1 MAWEPIGVGWTDRRM
16 DGRTD
21 GRTDGRM
28 DGRTDDHRKHG
39 YRILETQ
46 RVGNMDI
53 GRPKHRKCRG
63 WFRNGCNGPDINGPK
78 VNTGQVEVDTEMD
91 RILLARK
98 SCNRVY
104 GKSSDDRG
112 VCKWFGFSE
121 LRRIGAMARK
131 PIGGGSEHREVRW
144 TCRMTLDRLDKGRMD
159 ESGHVPM
166 MCNAMKAARVWM
178 TARDGGNCSVMGQ
191 SKYIPDGTQAEE
203 GEVNTQAESLS
214 PLLGE
219 VSKHQWR
226 KNGHRVLAGASDFRR
241 KLDMSHKSEQ
251 KGTEDMM
258 QSGTVVQKKLRRYHQ
273 CFSGSETDSREDT
286 IDGEGL

>member
-1 MAWEPIGVGWTDRRM
+1 MGVGWTD
-16 DGRTD
+16 GW
-21 GRTDGRM
+21 TDGRM
-28 DGRTDDHRKHG
+28 IIGNTDIG
-39 YRILETQ
+39 YWKLKGLETWISEDQ
-46 RVGNMDI
+46 NIGNAED
-53 GRPKHRKCRG
+53 G
-63 WFRNGCNGPDINGPK
+63 
-78 VNTGQVEVDTEMD
+78 
-91 RILLARK
+91 
-98 SCNRVY
+98 VY
-104 GKSSDDRG
+104 GKSLDDRG

-178 TARDGGNCSVMGQ
+178 TARDGGNCSVMGR

-226 KNGHRVLAGASDFRR
+226 KNGHRVPAGASDFRT
-241 KLDMSHKSEQ
+241 KLDMSHKKER
-251 KGTEDMM
+251 K
-258 QSGTVVQKKLRRYHQ
+258 
-273 CFSGSETDSREDT
+273 
-286 IDGEGL
+286 I